1 MLLFDFTQTPSRGSV
16 ALHSHPHATSKFNIT
31 SQIVLKHHVEAILPF
46 RPPQSAHPETV
57 IHSHAAQVSVCRLS
71 AGIFC
76 SEILPSTQK
85 EAIGRPSCTMN
96 CAPRSLPAKSG
107 RFLFPKIRHYHDLL
121 LRLLHMGGSTPP
133 CRHSELLL
141 LGGVDPPKACDLLL
155 LGGVYPPQTSWG
167 LLRQRF
173 TCRPL

>member
-16 ALHSHPHATSKFNIT
+16 ALHSHPHATSKFNVT

-107 RFLFPKIRHYHDLL
+107 RFLFPKTRHYHDLL

-133 CRHSELLL
+133 AVIQSCCCW
-141 LGGVDPPKACDLLL
+141 GGR
-155 LGGVYPPQTSWG
+155 PPQG
-167 LLRQRF
+167 L
-173 TCRPL
+173 RPAAAGGGLPPPDQLGPAAAAFHM

>member
-1 MLLFDFTQTPSRGSV
+1 MLLSDFTQTPSRGSV
-16 ALHSHPHATSKFNIT
+16 ALHSHPHATSKFNVT

-107 RFLFPKIRHYHDLL
+107 RFLFPKTRHYHDLL
-121 LRLLHMGGSTPP
+121 LRLLHMGG
-133 CRHSELLL
+133 
-141 LGGVDPPKACDLLL
+141 
-155 LGGVYPPQTSWG
+155 VYPPLPSFRAVAAG
-167 LLRQRF
+167 GG
-173 TCRPL
+173 

>member
-46 RPPQSAHPETV
+46 RPPQSAHPEAV
-57 IHSHAAQVSVCRLS
+57 IYSQAAQVSVCRLS

-133 CRHSELLL
+133 LPSFRAVAA
-141 LGGVDPPKACDLLL
+141 GG
-155 LGGVYPPQTSWG
+155 GRPPQG
-167 LLRQRF
+167 L
-173 TCRPL
+173 RPAAAGGGLPPPDQLGPAAAAFHM